1 VKKTLPIQALI
12 ACINAVLS
20 LIVTQLNASEV
31 MSLNEDYSLLL
42 SSIIHTSRLNASIG
56 YYRHKVTQLNASS
69 CRRFKT

>member
-31 MSLNEDYSLLL
+31 VSLNEKLFP
-42 SSIIHTSRLNASIG
+42 TSKL
-56 YYRHKVTQLNASS
+56 YYPYI
-69 CRRFKT
+69 KT